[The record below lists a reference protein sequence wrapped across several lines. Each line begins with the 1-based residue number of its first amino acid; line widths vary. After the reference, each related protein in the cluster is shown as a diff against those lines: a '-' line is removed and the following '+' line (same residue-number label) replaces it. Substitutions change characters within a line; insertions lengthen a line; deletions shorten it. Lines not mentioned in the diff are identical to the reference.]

1 MGRLSDLQ
9 TALYRAMEE
18 QGLWPADS
26 PWVRHVAE
34 TYPRDQ
40 FAPPRLWRWTG
51 QDYEAVDR
59 AVDPEGWGRLLYAGP
74 YESTVTQVTDGLP
87 TSSLSCESVVADM
100 LDSLLLQPGHA
111 TLELGAATGRNAR
124 LLAAQAGPD
133 RVVSVEYDPQ
143 LAATATANVEAT
155 GGGVEIRVGDG
166 DLGAPAGGPYDRV
179 ISTYAVET
187 VPWAWVEQTCP
198 GGRIVSPWG
207 RLGHVA
213 LRVAADG
220 QSARGWIQGLAMF
233 MPSRG
238 RAVTLSWEQVCEG
251 HPVAAEAPCALDL
264 VLLHENAN
272 VLFGLRVIRPDLQ
285 VRTAA
290 TEHGRVAWVH
300 DGRFSWARIEQNG
313 QGAAVAQQGGPRRLA
328 DELTSGWREWQEAG
342 APEVYDFGLTRTP
355 EAQYV
360 WAHHSETGPRWGHRE
375 LTTTNGL
382 AA

>member
-1 MGRLSDLQ
+1 MGRFSDLQ
-9 TALYRAMEE
+9 TALDRAMEE

-26 PWVRHVAE
+26 PWVHRVAE
-34 TYPRDQ
+34 TYPRHQ

-51 QDYEAVDR
+51 HEYEAVDR
-59 AVDPEGWGRLLYAGP
+59 TVDPEDWGRLLYAGP

-100 LDSLLLQPGHA
+100 LDSLLLQPGHT
-111 TLELGAATGRNAR
+111 TLELGTATGRNAR

-187 VPWAWVEQTCP
+187 VPWAWVEQTRP
-198 GGRIVSPWG
+198 GGRIVTPWG

-213 LRVAADG
+213 LKVSPDG
-220 QSARGWIQGLAMF
+220 HMARGWVQGLATF
-233 MPSRG
+233 MASRSAQG
-238 RAVTLSWEQVCEG
+238 LTWEEVRDAQPAILESQFSLG
-251 HPVAAEAPCALDL
+251 LGP
-264 VLLHENAN
+264 LHENAN
-272 VLFGLRVIRPDLQ
+272 ALFGLRVIRPDIQ

-290 TEHGRVAWVH
+290 TDDGRIAWVH
-300 DGRFSWARIEQNG
+300 DGRSSWALIEDDAQG
-313 QGAAVAQQGGPRRLA
+313 QAVAQQGGPRRLA
-328 DELTSGWREWQEAG
+328 EELTSGWGEWQRAG
-342 APEVYDFGLTRTP
+342 APEVYDFGMTRTP
-355 EAQYV
+355 EAQYL
-360 WAHHSETGPRWGHRE
+360 WAHDPETGPRWGHRE
-375 LTTTNGL
+375 QTGDVL